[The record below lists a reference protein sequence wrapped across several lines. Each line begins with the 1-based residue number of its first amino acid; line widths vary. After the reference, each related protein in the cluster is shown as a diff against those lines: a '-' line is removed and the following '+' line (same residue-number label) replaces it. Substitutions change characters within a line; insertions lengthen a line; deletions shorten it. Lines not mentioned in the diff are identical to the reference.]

1 MSTNLVP
8 GEDDDVVELTPIA
21 PTPRPDDSGRLNE
34 LLAVLSL
41 IAFVWN
47 MLRED

>member
-1 MSTNLVP
+1 MSALVP
-8 GEDDDVVELTPIA
+8 GDDDVVELTPIPST

-41 IAFVWN
+41 IAFVYN
-47 MLRED
+47 FLRD